1 MIRLRLALSL
11 LGLLA
16 LPLAAARAGAEN
28 STATVKFSDPTRPG
42 TLRVFATQG
51 DVKVRGVPEADASVT
66 VRSDIAPATPSK
78 RSDGLRVVSSATSM
92 LISEKDNVVTLD
104 YGRDQ
109 HPRGGAGSFD
119 ITVPANTQVVVTIAW
134 GGEVR
139 MEGVL
144 GDVEVK
150 NLNGSVSLKDIG
162 GGALVESMN
171 GEIEASFTRLP
182 TGKPL
187 SFTSMNGEILL
198 RLPGDA
204 AADLR
209 FRTQNGTILT
219 DFPEA
224 ALVTRTEEVT
234 GPRPPLAPEA
244 RSDSTRAA
252 AEELRAA
259 AVEAARAAADAARA
273 IAVEVRAAVE
283 EHQARSG
290 DSSHSDGPPRA
301 PAAPR
306 APRAP
311 RPPAIPSFA
320 GGKVISGTLNG
331 GGTDIQVATMNGDI
345 VVRRR
350 D

>member
-1 MIRLRLALSL
+1 MIRLRFPLPL

-16 LPLAAARAGAEN
+16 LPIAAALAGTEN
-28 STATVKFSDPTRPG
+28 TTATVKFSDPTRPG

-51 DVKVRGVPEADASVT
+51 EVRVRGVPEADASVT
-66 VRSDIAPATPSK
+66 VRSDIAPASPSK
-78 RSDGLRVVSSATSM
+78 RSDGLRVVSSATSV
-92 LISEKDNVVTLD
+92 LLSEKDNVVTLD

-109 HPRGGAGSFD
+109 LPRGGAGSFD
-119 ITVPANTQVVVTIAW
+119 ITVPANTQVVVTVAW
-134 GGEVR
+134 GGDVS

-150 NLNGSVSLKDIG
+150 NLNGRVSLKDIG

-198 RLPGDA
+198 RLPGNA

-224 ALVTRTEEVT
+224 SLVTRTEEIS
-234 GPRPPLAPEA
+234 GPRPGMASEAPA
-244 RSDSTRAA
+244 DATRAA
-252 AEELRAA
+252 ADAARAA
-259 AVEAARAAADAARA
+259 AVEAARAAAEAARA
-273 IAVEVRAAVE
+273 IAQEVRAAVE
-283 EHQARSG
+283 EHQNRSG
-290 DSSHSDGPPRA
+290 ASSGEGPARA
-301 PAAPR
+301 PAPPR

-345 VVRRR
+345 IVRRR